1 VTARSPVPS
10 ALKIA
15 HIDTGRQ
22 WRGGQEQL
30 WLLLRGLR
38 QRGHQQW
45 VACPE
50 GSPLAA
56 RAARQGLPVLPLP
69 GGAGFDPRGLL
80 RLRRQLRETS
90 CDIVHA
96 HDGHAQSISWLASAG
111 LPVHR
116 VASRLVAFPPRH
128 PAIHRFKYTRTCH
141 GVIAASESVRAVL
154 AGVGVPAERVE
165 VITAGVDLPPHLPDL
180 ETRARVRAEW
190 GAAETDFVAGHAG
203 GFTLEKGQ
211 DLALDAL
218 LALSVRLPRLRLVLA
233 GEGPLSESPAFVEK
247 LRRAG
252 DRARLL
258 GYVEDL
264 PAFLVGLDLFLM
276 PSRSEGWGL
285 AALHAMAHGL
295 AVVASRVGG
304 LAEIVEDG
312 VTGWL
317 VEPNSAAALADAV
330 AAAAADPQRL
340 RRFGGNARERA
351 RGFAP
356 ERTVACTEAFYLRL
370 LAGP

>member
-1 VTARSPVPS
+1 VPS

-15 HIDTGRQ
+15 HLDTGRQ

-30 WLLLRGLR
+30 WLLLRGMR
-38 QRGHQQW
+38 ERGHQQW
-45 VACPE
+45 VACPA

-56 RAARQGLPVLPLP
+56 RAAREDFPVWPLP
-69 GGAGFDPRGLL
+69 GSAALDPRRLL
-80 RLRRQLRETS
+80 SLRRRLRENS

-96 HDGHAQSISWLASAG
+96 HDGRAQTISWLASAG
-111 LPVHR
+111 LPVRR
-116 VASRLVAFPPRH
+116 VASRLVTFPPRY
-128 PAIHRFKYTRTCH
+128 PALHRFKYTRTCH

-154 AGVGVPAERVE
+154 VGAGVPNGPVE
-165 VITAGVDLPPHLPDL
+165 VITAGVDVPPNLPSR
-180 ETRARVRAEW
+180 EIRARVRAHW
-190 GAAETDFVAGHAG
+190 GAAETHFVAGHAG
-203 GFTLEKGQ
+203 GFTSEKGQ

-218 LALSVRLPRLRLVLA
+218 LALSARLPQLRLVLA
-233 GEGPLSESPAFVEK
+233 GEGPLRESPAFVEK

-252 DRARLL
+252 DHARLL

-264 PAFLVGLDLFLM
+264 PGFLAGLDLFLM

-295 AVVASRVGG
+295 AVVASCVGG

-317 VEPNSAAALADAV
+317 VQPGSTAALADAV
-330 AAAAADPQRL
+330 AAAAADPDRL
-340 RRFGGNARERA
+340 RRYGSNARERA
-351 RGFAP
+351 RRFSP
-356 ERTVACTEAFYLRL
+356 ERTAASTEAFYHRL